1 MRITKQ
7 ADYAI
12 RAILYLTNQ
21 PEQHAATNR
30 VATAMHIPP
39 SFLAKIVAQLA
50 IAGLVHTARGA
61 GGGIALA
68 RDPAEISLLDVVEAI
83 DGPILLSE
91 CTAHRGQC
99 ELEQECPLH
108 SIWIETQ
115 GYLLDRLRA
124 VTFDQLARRN
134 GEAR

>member
-12 RAILYLTNQ
+12 RAILYLANQ
-21 PEQHAATNR
+21 PAQRAPTSR
-30 VATAMHIPP
+30 VADAMRIPA
-39 SFLAKIVAQLA
+39 SFLAKIIAQLS

-91 CTAHRGQC
+91 CVSKNGKC
-99 ELEQECPLH
+99 ELKQECPLH
-108 SIWIETQ
+108 SVWSETQ
-115 GYLLDRLRA
+115 MYLLERLRA
-124 VTFDQLARRN
+124 VKFGQLVRAK
-134 GEAR
+134 